1 MSTRQACGRHIYIQT
16 KHSHREDK
24 IKTSKLAISQ
34 IKQWWPLPTQRL
46 TRLTSM
52 ASSLRSHRIE
62 KYCSFLRLSIFA
74 LYLVSRCWNISVP
87 HRLDHKGLFASW
99 VLTVFLGVRSCV
111 PHPCSA
117 KRGYKIHSQIA
128 PASKLKAS
136 LPPLGCLLI
145 ADKFFHCRPKG
156 GDIPACY
163 NSTKFSWG
171 SELDKA
177 VKSKQCRKRQRI
189 QVLPA
194 LLRTI
199 FVLALPRS
207 FPPNPTPVLSVLKM
221 LDKCIKPEHLSQHSS
236 YNPWK

>member
-1 MSTRQACGRHIYIQT
+1 MTPA
-16 KHSHREDK
+16 HSKTNKNNQYGFLFEETQDRE
-24 IKTSKLAISQ
+24 ILLFPLAFYF
-34 IKQWWPLPTQRL
+34 W
-46 TRLTSM
+46 
-52 ASSLRSHRIE
+52 SL
-62 KYCSFLRLSIFA
+62 LS
-74 LYLVSRCWNISVP
+74 VQGWNISVP

-99 VLTVFLGVRSCV
+99 VLTVFLGVRACV
-111 PHPCSA
+111 LHPCSA

-136 LPPLGCLLI
+136 LSPLGCLLI

-156 GDIPACY
+156 GDILACY